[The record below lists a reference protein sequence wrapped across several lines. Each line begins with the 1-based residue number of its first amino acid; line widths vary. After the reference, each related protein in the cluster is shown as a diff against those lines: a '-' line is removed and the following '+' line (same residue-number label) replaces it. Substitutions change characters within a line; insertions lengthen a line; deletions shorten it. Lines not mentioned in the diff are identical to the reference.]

1 MTAAAVQVSRERQRA
16 GRVRTAVVGAVLAI
30 VVVAAV
36 FVTLGT
42 GPVPVGPAEVVRT
55 VVGASTENDFAVMDV
70 GLPRAL
76 LAVLCGMVMGVG
88 GALMQAH
95 TRNPLGTPDV
105 IGFLYGAS
113 AGAVIALIP
122 MQLRGTPVAVAAVI
136 GGLITAVLV
145 YLFAGGAHGAG
156 YRLIVVG
163 IGMTALLTG
172 VTNYILSRADVGTG
186 IDAERWLA
194 GSLNDAAWS
203 DVRLMLVVMVVAV
216 LAGARLR
223 RPLVALEMGDD
234 AAIGLGVNLFST
246 QLQVVA
252 IAVLTSAATVY
263 TVGPVAFVGLV
274 APQVAVRL
282 ARQPGPLVVTSALV
296 GGLLLLVSDLIAQRT
311 LPRTPVPVGIATG
324 VVGGIY
330 LAWLLTRMWRT
341 R

>member
-1 MTAAAVQVSRERQRA
+1 MVL
-16 GRVRTAVVGAVLAI
+16 VVI
-30 VVVAAV
+30 
-36 FVTLGT
+36 FVTLAT
-42 GPVPVGPAEVVRT
+42 GPISVSPSEVIAT
-55 VVGASTENDFAVMDV
+55 VLRSSTENDFAIMEI

-76 LAVLCGMVMGVG
+76 LAVFAGMAMGVG

-113 AGAVIALIP
+113 AGAVIALVP
-122 MQLRGTPVAVAAVI
+122 LHLRGTPVAIAAVL

-163 IGMTALLTG
+163 IGMSALLTG
-172 VTNYILSRADVGTG
+172 VTNYLLSRADVGNG
-186 IDAERWLA
+186 MDAERWLA
-194 GSLNDAAWS
+194 GSLNDAGWA
-203 DVRLMLVVMVVAV
+203 DVRLMAPVAVVAI

-223 RPLVALEMGDD
+223 GSLVALETGDD
-234 AAIGLGVNLFST
+234 AATGLGVNLFST

-274 APQVAVRL
+274 APQVAIRLVR
-282 ARQPGPLVVTSALV
+282 QSGPVVVTSALT

-311 LPRTPVPVGIATG
+311 LPSTPVPVGIATG

-330 LAWLLTRMWRT
+330 LAWLLTRMWRA

>member
-1 MTAAAVQVSRERQRA
+1 MTDLLPASRERQHA
-16 GRVRTAVVGAVLAI
+16 GRVRATVVGAITAVT
-30 VVVAAV
+30 VVAAI
-36 FVTLGT
+36 FVILGT
-42 GPVPVGPAEVVRT
+42 GPLPVSPAAVIST
-55 VVGASTENDFAVMDV
+55 VLRSSTENDFAIMEI

-76 LAVLCGMVMGVG
+76 LAVLAGMAMGVG

-113 AGAVIALIP
+113 AGAVLALVP
-122 MQLRGTPVAVAAVI
+122 MHLRGTPVGIAAVI

-163 IGMTALLTG
+163 IGMSALLTG
-172 VTNYILSRADVGTG
+172 VTNYLLSRADVGSG
-186 IDAERWLA
+186 MDAQRWLA
-194 GSLNDAAWS
+194 GSLNDAGWA
-203 DVRLMLVVMVVAV
+203 DVRLMVPVAAIAI

-234 AAIGLGVNLFST
+234 VAVGLGVNLYRT

-274 APQVAVRL
+274 APQVAIRL
-282 ARQPGPLVVTSALV
+282 ARQPGPLVVTSALT
-296 GGLLLLVSDLIAQRT
+296 GGLLLLVGDLVAQRT
-311 LPRTPVPVGIATG
+311 LPSTPVPVGIATG
-324 VVGGIY
+324 VIGGIY